1 MIMSVKT
8 LINKI
13 TNVNVAVIFRFPFK
27 FNFEK
32 IRNVLKLITQEFNI
46 VITNVDEGKCQY
58 SICGYIEDNPFVKIY
73 IYETILVLEYDY
85 SLSNDS
91 VSTELRRE
99 IIETA
104 IKLIQ
109 LLKKLKPIVIHF
121 KITPLIEI
129 SM

>member
-1 MIMSVKT
+1 MSVKT

-13 TNVNVAVIFRFPFK
+13 TNVSVAVIFRFPFK